1 MYVLPVEKNHHDNAA
16 NNAHKERMKKRGQ
29 VRVEEQEQAQE
40 EEALAVTEL
49 ALRVVEDG
57 D

>member
-1 MYVLPVEKNHHDNAA
+1 
-16 NNAHKERMKKRGQ
+16 